1 MQVVILC
8 KVLGLLFF
16 IISLTYCQKKK
27 GNCGTKLDSKQ
38 SNNARIFGGKD
49 APKQKYP
56 WYIDIVVEFD
66 GNKNIKKKEKPTKCG
81 GTLISKEYVLTA
93 GHCFFDMNNEDKVMI
108 KNGKFLTTFLYFT
121 KIKMRHKC
129 EI

>member
-27 GNCGTKLDSKQ
+27 VNCGTKLDSKQ
-38 SNNARIFGGKD
+38 SYNARIFGGKD
-49 APKQKYP
+49 SPKQKYP

-66 GNKNIKKKEKPTKCG
+66 GNKKIKKKSQNQFGLKGASLAEW
-81 GTLISKEYVLTA
+81 E
-93 GHCFFDMNNEDKVMI
+93 E
-108 KNGKFLTTFLYFT
+108 
-121 KIKMRHKC
+121 
-129 EI
+129 